1 VTPPVLVA
9 QAPAGIPATAV
20 PARTRGDLSVVAL
33 VAPPHGRPAV
43 DLPLDILAEL
53 GKRDDVAGRSSHSQD
68 DTALIPIWLTA
79 HATAWLV
86 VTSPHV
92 LPVPALQ
99 LLATLALPAGSTLL
113 LACDH
118 GTAPVVLDGLADYGP
133 AQLDWNRVPEFVPPL
148 DAVAAPTSAKKAV
161 APQEW
166 TERDL
171 SLPVEDWP
179 TFRYE
184 CRRLLHPDTFAKI
197 DAVYVAAF
205 RAARAWLRRNQ
216 PTEEAA
222 AALLGSIIGS
232 TASLDHAITALRAC
246 QAAHMEAGWF
256 LRADL
261 QQAISAIS
269 QKPAVLTDQQWLDLR
284 AYRDPHRPAA
294 VVLHQHGLTVAA
306 MHQLTLDGIALDGST
321 AGPVSIDPRGRVYLR
336 AQALRRLADGA
347 ARSDPLF
354 PDEPRRTVNA
364 IRAARGDL
372 SLKLGPGRLSENE
385 NPADRWQ
392 RRLGLAL
399 WDLR

>member
-1 VTPPVLVA
+1 MTAPVLVC
-9 QAPAGIPATAV
+9 QAPKGTPATSAPV
-20 PARTRGDLSVVAL
+20 RTRQDLSVVAA

-43 DLPLDILAEL
+43 DLPLDVLAEL
-53 GKRDDVAGRSSHSQD
+53 GKRDDVAGRSTHSQD
-68 DTALIPIWLTA
+68 DTLLVPIWLRA
-79 HATAWLV
+79 HSTRWVV

-99 LLATLALPAGSTLL
+99 LLATLVLPAGATLL

-118 GTAPVVLDGLADYGP
+118 GTAGTVLDGLADYGAAELPWAAVGGVVPPPDVAP
-133 AQLDWNRVPEFVPPL
+133 AATGSTAVPE
-148 DAVAAPTSAKKAV
+148 
-161 APQEW
+161 QW
-166 TERDL
+166 TDRDL

-184 CRRLLHPDTFAKI
+184 CHRLLHPGTFAEI
-197 DAVYVAAF
+197 DAVYVTAF
-205 RAARAWLRRNQ
+205 RAARAWLRRHE
-216 PTEEAA
+216 PTEEDA
-222 AALLGSIIGS
+222 AALVGSIVGA
-232 TASLDHAITALRAC
+232 TGSLDHAVTALRAC

-269 QKPAVLTDQQWLDLR
+269 QKPAALTDSQWTALR

-306 MHQLTLDGIALDGST
+306 MHALALDDTAADGSA
-321 AGPVSIDPRGRVYLR
+321 AGPISIDPRGRAYLR
-336 AQALRRLADGA
+336 AQLLRRHAAGA
-347 ARSDPLF
+347 TGADPLF

-364 IRAARGDL
+364 IRDARADL

-385 NPADRWQ
+385 HPGDRWQ